1 MLVDVT
7 PGIYHRGL
15 ELSRT
20 ERGAVALAMGPAVF
34 DSFDEMADAAVSQ
47 SPLRPAPGVR
57 LGVRHN
63 SRRLDDGRWTWRYDG
78 FRSEMDQ
85 SAGPSSHPEW
95 FDFTPLWEDVS
106 AIDVPTL
113 LVRGGESSYVLDDD
127 AAEMK
132 RRLPSLDI
140 VVVEGA
146 GHAVQSDRPLELA
159 AHIRRFAYG

>member
-1 MLVDVT
+1 
-7 PGIYHRGL
+7 
-15 ELSRT
+15 
-20 ERGAVALAMGPAVF
+20 
-34 DSFDEMADAAVSQ
+34 MAQ
-47 SPLRPAPGVR
+47 SPLSPAAGVR

-63 SRRLDDGRWTWRYDG
+63 ARRLEDGRWTWRYDR
-78 FRSEMDQ
+78 FRSEIHI
-85 SAGPSSHPEW
+85 AEGPSSHPEW

-113 LVRGGESSYVLDDD
+113 LVRGGESPYVVDED

-140 VVVEGA
+140 VVVAGA
-146 GHAVQSDRPLELA
+146 GHSVQSDRPLELA